1 MIPKLVIANWKM
13 AIDRESV
20 RHFRNEWEEK
30 QASCEVKVLIAPPAI
45 FLSDLD
51 GMAGVALCGQD
62 VSANEPGAHTGELS
76 AQMLDDFG
84 CSHGLVGHSERRS
97 SWNESDAL
105 VAKKAQRL
113 ELLQLCPVI

>member
-62 VSANEPGAHTGELS
+62 VSANESGAHTGELS

-113 ELLQLCPVI
+113 

>member
-1 MIPKLVIANWKM
+1 M

-30 QASCEVKVLIAPPAI
+30 HASCEVKVLIAPPAI

-62 VSANEPGAHTGELS
+62 VFAN
-76 AQMLDDFG
+76 
-84 CSHGLVGHSERRS
+84 
-97 SWNESDAL
+97 
-105 VAKKAQRL
+105 
-113 ELLQLCPVI
+113 